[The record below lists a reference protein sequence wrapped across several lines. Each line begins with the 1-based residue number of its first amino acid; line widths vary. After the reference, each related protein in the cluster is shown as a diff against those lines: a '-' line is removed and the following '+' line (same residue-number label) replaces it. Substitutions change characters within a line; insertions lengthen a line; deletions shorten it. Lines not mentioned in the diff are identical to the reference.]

1 MKRVRIWVVFSGLA
15 VAFSIAPLGWSGS
28 LPGQAQASAHQSAQ
42 ASSSSQGSAN
52 FNRPSVDL
60 RSGSKIDAQLESAM
74 DAKTAKPGDQVVA
87 RVTKNVKQHGT
98 VVVLKGDRLIGHVTS
113 VQSGASAKAGSALGV
128 ALSELEGRQGTSSLN
143 TVLTSVFSTHHNSSA
158 QEEEMPMGGPM
169 MGPMAGGGVQGSA
182 SGSGSA
188 RGGGG
193 LLGGVGSTVGSTVNA
208 AGSAVGGL
216 GGTVGS
222 TVGGAVDAAGSTVGQ
237 VGGTVGAAGNGAG
250 NVGGLLSTP
259 LRAIHLQNEAH
270 AQGNGNAQASSLLST
285 KHGDLRLAPGTG
297 MGFRVLGGGS
307 RNTNANAGASKGNAH
322 AKAGAHAHADAA
334 AQANNN

>member
-1 MKRVRIWVVFSGLA
+1 MKRVRIWAAFSGLA

-28 LPGQAQASAHQSAQ
+28 LPGQAQASARQSSQ
-42 ASSSSQGSAN
+42 ASSSSQGSAD
-52 FNRPSVDL
+52 FNRPSADL
-60 RSGSKIDAQLESAM
+60 RSGSKIDAQLESAV

-98 VVVLKGDRLIGHVTS
+98 VVVHKRDRLIGHVTS
-113 VQSGASAKAGSALGV
+113 VQSGASAKAGSTLGV
-128 ALSELEGRQGTSSLN
+128 AFSELQGRQGTSSLN
-143 TVLTSVFSTHHNSSA
+143 TVLTSVFSTHNNASA

-188 RGGGG
+188 RGGGD

-216 GGTVGS
+216 GGAVGS

-237 VGGTVGAAGNGAG
+237 VGAAGNGAG
-250 NVGGLLSTP
+250 NVGGLLATP

-297 MGFRVLGGGS
+297 MRFRVLDGGS

-322 AKAGAHAHADAA
+322 AKAGVHAHADAG
-334 AQANNN
+334 AQANND